1 MIKMVNL
8 YSQYVEIRDMLD
20 QSFSKIISESSF
32 IRGEDIHLL
41 EIELADFLGV
51 KHCITCASGTDAL
64 TISLMAI
71 GLERGDEVIVPAFSF
86 AATAEAVALLGGV
99 PVFADVDPV
108 TFNINT
114 ESAERLI
121 NDRTKAIIPVHLFG
135 QPCHMNRLVGIARK
149 YGIRIIEDN
158 AQSLGSV
165 CRIDKVLERYAGTIG
180 DIGCTS
186 FFPTKPLGTF
196 GDGGAVFTDDDY
208 MAERIRLIANHGQP
222 TKYHHQIIGINSRL
236 DTLQAAVLRAK
247 LPRLKDWND
256 ARRNAAAY
264 YTRQLSCLNE
274 IELPQETDF
283 GSHIYHQYTIKV
295 AQELRSQLQTFLKQ
309 SHISSMVYYPTPLY
323 SQPAFSNISKRD
335 YDTSCVEG
343 LSKTVLS
350 LPIHSHISTDTQ
362 DKVIEAVS
370 NFFSDL

>member
-8 YSQYVEIRDMLD
+8 YSQYVEIQDSLD

-32 IRGEDIHLL
+32 IRGEDIFLL
-41 EIELADFLGV
+41 ENELADFLGV

-86 AATAEAVALLGGV
+86 AATAEAVALLGGI
-99 PVFADVDPV
+99 PVFADVDPE

-114 ESAERLI
+114 KSAERLI

-135 QPCHMNRLVGIARK
+135 QPCNMNQLVRIAKK
-149 YGIRIIEDN
+149 YGLKIIEDN

-165 CRIDKVLERYAGTIG
+165 CRIGQNFERYTGTIG

-196 GDGGAVFTDDDY
+196 GDGGAMFTDDDY

-222 TKYHHQIIGINSRL
+222 TKYQHQIIGVNSRL
-236 DTLQAAVLRAK
+236 DTIQAAVLRAK
-247 LPRLKDWND
+247 LPRLNDWND

-264 YTRQLSCLNE
+264 YTQQLSCLNG

-283 GSHIYHQYTIKV
+283 GTHIYHQYTIKV
-295 AQELRSQLQTFLKQ
+295 ARELRNPLQTFLNQ
-309 SHISSMVYYPTPLY
+309 SHISSMVYYPSPLY
-323 SQPAFSNISKRD
+323 SQPAFCNISKRD
-335 YDTSCVEG
+335 YDTSCAED

-350 LPIHSHISTDTQ
+350 LPIHSHISTGTQ
-362 DKVIEAVS
+362 DKVIAAVCD
-370 NFFSDL
+370 FFSNL